1 MGYKIGA
8 PAPVLSWLK
17 AEIMSELQRGN
28 AATFRCDKKAADLIF
43 SNLFAV
49 RCVRIQRGRDG
60 YTMLRFPFRVAED
73 LLGCQKRLL
82 DVCHPLT
89 GKFRQELTELV
100 KQEWEQKFGQEIE
113 SETQS

>member
-1 MGYKIGA
+1 MFNKTEFTVVVSGLKQVQNGHGMIG
-8 PAPVLSWLK
+8 
-17 AEIMSELQRGN
+17 I
-28 AATFRCDKKAADLIF
+28 CDLFF

-60 YTMLRFPFRVAED
+60 YIMLRFPFRPTED
-73 LLGCQKRLL
+73 LLGCQKRFL

-100 KQEWEQKFGQEIE
+100 KQEWEQKFGQGIE
-113 SETQS
+113 TEAQS

>member
-1 MGYKIGA
+1 MFN
-8 PAPVLSWLK
+8 K
-17 AEIMSELQRGN
+17 AEFTVVVSG
-28 AATFRCDKKAADLIF
+28 FKKVQNDHGMIGICDLIS